1 MATGSEVPIALDAGK
16 LLAESGVAV
25 RVVSLPS
32 WEMFDAQP
40 GEYRD
45 SVLPPGVKARVSIE
59 AATPMGWERY
69 VGSEGVAIGISG
81 FGASAPPPVLYE
93 KFGLTSRS
101 VADEAM
107 RLLGGGE

>member
-1 MATGSEVPIALDAGK
+1 MAVKCSIALEAGK
-16 LLAESGVAV
+16 LLAESDVAV

-32 WEMFDAQP
+32 WEIFDAQSVK
-40 GEYRD
+40 YRD

-69 VGSEGVAIGISG
+69 VGPGGAAIGISG
-81 FGASAPPPVLYE
+81 FGASAPPSVIYE
-93 KFGLTSRS
+93 KYGLTSRN
-101 VADEAM
+101 VADTAL